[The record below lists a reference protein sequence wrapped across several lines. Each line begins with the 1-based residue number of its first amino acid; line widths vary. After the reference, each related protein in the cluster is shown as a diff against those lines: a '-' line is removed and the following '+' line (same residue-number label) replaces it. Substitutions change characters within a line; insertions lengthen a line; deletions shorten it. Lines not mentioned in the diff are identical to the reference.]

1 MQQFLEFIDR
11 KQRES
16 VSQLK
21 IVSKALQKG
30 KLDVKEYLHDDDP
43 HIFVRSHNKKLS
55 FEGVR
60 VYKIGDQVA
69 YRIQKLEKSE
79 PFGKTYA
86 LNLEDMFNDYL
97 SEGMTKEEAGDK
109 VIESMTEEIKK
120 FFKRS
125 AKAEEELR
133 TGQKDGL
140 GLIIKTGGSDYSS
153 TVLNRA

>member
-1 MQQFLEFIDR
+1 
-11 KQRES
+11 
-16 VSQLK
+16 
-21 IVSKALQKG
+21 
-30 KLDVKEYLHDDDP
+30 
-43 HIFVRSHNKKLS
+43 
-55 FEGVR
+55 
-60 VYKIGDQVA
+60 
-69 YRIQKLEKSE
+69 
-79 PFGKTYA
+79 
-86 LNLEDMFNDYL
+86 MFNDYL